1 MSTQS
6 YDIPTLSINDDE
18 IKDLLKYL
26 YKNESLL
33 KENGAIK
40 LIPTSNFKNLLK
52 KTLMNVPL
60 CSTIQQVK
68 QIGNDDLIY
77 SIKTNSLNENKEIL
91 NENILL
97 NDETFWL
104 LLPNGSNTE
113 NISNISI
120 INGQSLFLKRVERDE
135 FDFHDLPFK
144 SLLKLSGKKF
154 CKKYSSTLIKAHGPG
169 AIFPLSANKQNLY
182 QLNYHHEGGIR
193 HWYIIPSDER
203 KKFEKVFQENK
214 PSICVEHDEI
224 IINPSFF
231 NKFNI
236 KYKKVTQKANEI
248 LILASGILSQ
258 SFTQDEILCESIH
271 FGLPSWVFDQF
282 TRNSSLCRCGIRYWY
297 VIPSEE
303 RKKLEKVFQEN
314 KPSICVE
321 HDEIIINPSFFDKFN
336 IKYKK
341 VTQKVNEILILSC
354 GILSQSFT
362 QDEILCESIHFGL
375 PSWVFDQFTRNSS
388 LCRCKLPSNSNKDES
403 VDMNLYNDEAIQK
416 YMQKYFQ
423 INIHQNKDSELNEAI
438 PFLDN
443 INKEDLLMDICNESM
458 QFSQFHNEADFNE
471 ILSSEDFPNDIFM
484 NNNEPVSLTS
494 EQILNILDIP
504 SSSSNNQS
512 LNKQTYSKNN
522 KLSRITNHNEFI
534 IKKTNNQ
541 YEVDV
546 KKILYLS
553 NLNKQ
558 ITKNHLKNYFIG
570 STKIIFKQSQL
581 PPHLN
586 YAFIFHHTKLQA
598 EYNRKRAISS
608 SHFGSNCQIEFVKN
622 LSELSNENEL
632 NEKWNIVIQQ
642 IPENISED
650 DLIKLFNC
658 QKIKY
663 IPSRIVPKSNTNQK
677 ILFGYAF
684 LSFTNTEQVDQV
696 MNNADKYQINNQP
709 LILSYYSKT
718 EANK

>member
-1 MSTQS
+1 
-6 YDIPTLSINDDE
+6 
-18 IKDLLKYL
+18 
-26 YKNESLL
+26 
-33 KENGAIK
+33 
-40 LIPTSNFKNLLK
+40 
-52 KTLMNVPL
+52 
-60 CSTIQQVK
+60 
-68 QIGNDDLIY
+68 
-77 SIKTNSLNENKEIL
+77 
-91 NENILL
+91 
-97 NDETFWL
+97 
-104 LLPNGSNTE
+104 
-113 NISNISI
+113 
-120 INGQSLFLKRVERDE
+120 
-135 FDFHDLPFK
+135 
-144 SLLKLSGKKF
+144 
-154 CKKYSSTLIKAHGPG
+154 
-169 AIFPLSANKQNLY
+169 
-182 QLNYHHEGGIR
+182 
-193 HWYIIPSDER
+193 
-203 KKFEKVFQENK
+203 
-214 PSICVEHDEI
+214 
-224 IINPSFF
+224 
-231 NKFNI
+231 
-236 KYKKVTQKANEI
+236 
-248 LILASGILSQ
+248 
-258 SFTQDEILCESIH
+258 
-271 FGLPSWVFDQF
+271 
-282 TRNSSLCRCGIRYWY
+282 
-297 VIPSEE
+297 
-303 RKKLEKVFQEN
+303 KLEKVFQEN

-677 ILFGYAF
+677 ILFG
-684 LSFTNTEQVDQV
+684 E
-696 MNNADKYQINNQP
+696 I
-709 LILSYYSKT
+709 ILF
-718 EANK
+718 NIF